1 MRRFRFSLERVLQV
15 AALRERLATQEFAAA
30 MRRLAEE
37 RAGLNA
43 AEARRRRA
51 QDELDRQTRGVIET
65 TAALFTAG
73 YIRALTVEIDDRR
86 VRAAEAARA
95 AEEKRQALLAQM
107 KARKALERLRE
118 RRLAEYQAEVL
129 REEQRD
135 IDEMAQQIRA
145 RQQ

>member
-30 MRRLAEE
+30 MRRLAAEREGLRAAEE
-37 RAGLNA
+37 R
-43 AEARRRRA
+43 RRWA
-51 QDELDRQTRGVIET
+51 QDELERQTRGVIET
-65 TAALFTAG
+65 TAVLFTAG
-73 YIRALTVEIDDRR
+73 YIRALTAEIEDRR
-86 VRAAEAARA
+86 ARVAEAARA

-118 RRLAEYQAEVL
+118 RRLAEYQAEAL

-135 IDEMAQQIRA
+135 IDEMAQQMIA
-145 RQQ
+145 RKQ